1 MLEVNGI
8 KNKQEIW
15 GHSPRESENK
25 EAAESLLNVEEE
37 TRVGV
42 RRGDYS

>member
-15 GHSPRESENK
+15 RHSPCESENK
-25 EAAESLLNVEEE
+25 EAGESLLNIEEE

>member
-1 MLEVNGI
+1 MLEVNGF

-25 EAAESLLNVEEE
+25 EAAESLLSVEE